1 MNRKADY
8 RVVPWVT
15 YTDPE
20 LGRVGMTEAEAKK
33 EYGERNVQV
42 FRFHFDD
49 VDRAVIEGEG
59 HGFIKLVCDRKNQI
73 LGAHLLGP
81 QAGELLHEFVLAM
94 KARLPITKI
103 SQMIHVYPT
112 LSQAVKRACDQ
123 YYREKL
129 FKGWFPKLAKRLIR
143 YA

>member
-1 MNRKADY
+1 
-8 RVVPWVT
+8 
-15 YTDPE
+15 
-20 LGRVGMTEAEAKK
+20 
-33 EYGERNVQV
+33 
-42 FRFHFDD
+42 
-49 VDRAVIEGEG
+49 
-59 HGFIKLVCDRKNQI
+59 
-73 LGAHLLGP
+73 P
-81 QAGELLHEFVLAM
+81 QAGELLHEFALAM

-143 YA
+143 FS